1 MLLTLYP
8 RMHRRY
14 TLLPVL
20 GPILEGFGT
29 WLAVLPPGQNDRGD
43 GVEER
48 DGTGPVQSIADP
60 PAPSTRAG
68 TMEDPPCSMSAGPIR
83 ARGFDVCRSSDG

>member
-60 PAPSTRAG
+60 PAPSTAVEWVPRPRQWLNHKTG
-68 TMEDPPCSMSAGPIR
+68 GSAVVSHKR
-83 ARGFDVCRSSDG
+83 